1 MNKGTKVSDSSPF
14 KGEQEGVRAI
24 ILAAG
29 TASRL
34 RPLTSHTPKCLL
46 KVGERT
52 LLQRSID
59 ALIKAGIR
67 EFVIVTGYLHEQ
79 IENFVRKTY
88 QDSLPLREGR
98 GGSFRFIHNKDYETT
113 NNIYSLWLARPEA
126 EGQEVLLLDSDLLY
140 DGQIIERVLAD
151 KHDNVL
157 TLIRHELGEE
167 EMKVVIDAEGS
178 IVEISKTCDP
188 AIAAGESLGIER
200 MGKAYTTAL
209 YKELEVMKTL
219 SNFCPP
225 SLTLPN
231 CSASNRQLPL
241 KGEEHK
247 ASPLR
252 GGLVGSGGWENSF
265 YELAFQRLIA
275 QGHTYS
281 VLDVTDLFSCELD
294 TVEDFENAK
303 ERIPADLF

>member
-1 MNKGTKVSDSSPF
+1 MK
-14 KGEQEGVRAI
+14 AI

-34 RPLTSHTPKCLL
+34 RPLTLHTPKCLL

-52 LLQRSID
+52 LLGRSLD
-59 ALIKAGIR
+59 ALIEAGIR

-79 IENFVRKTY
+79 IEDFVRETY
-88 QDSLPLREGR
+88 QYSLPLREGR
-98 GGSFRFIHNKDYETT
+98 GVSFRFIHNKDYETT

-126 EGQEVLLLDSDLLY
+126 EGEEVLLLDSDLLY
-140 DGQIIERVLAD
+140 DAEIVKRVLAD
-151 KHDNVL
+151 KHENVL

-167 EMKVVIDAEGS
+167 EMKVVMAPDGS
-178 IVEISKTCDP
+178 ITEISKTCNP
-188 AIAAGESLGIER
+188 ALAAGESLGIER

-209 YKELEVMKTL
+209 YKELETL
-219 SNFCPP
+219 SN
-225 SLTLPN
+225 S
-231 CSASNRQLPL
+231 PL
-241 KGEEHK
+241 KGEDFGQD

-252 GGLVGSGGWENSF
+252 EGLVGSGDWANSF

-275 QGHTYS
+275 QGHTFS

-303 ERIPADLF
+303 QRIPAHLY

>member
-34 RPLTSHTPKCLL
+34 RPLTSNTPKCLL

-88 QDSLPLREGR
+88 QDSLPLGEGR

-140 DGQIIERVLAD
+140 DPRIVELVLAD

-209 YKELEVMKTL
+209 YTELDRMMN
-219 SNFCPP
+219 S
-225 SLTLPN
+225 
-231 CSASNRQLPL
+231 
-241 KGEEHK
+241 EH
-247 ASPLR
+247 L
-252 GGLVGSGGWENSF
+252 ENKF

-281 VLDVTDLFSCELD
+281 VLDVTDLF
-294 TVEDFENAK
+294 
-303 ERIPADLF
+303 

>member
-1 MNKGTKVSDSSPF
+1 MNRGTKVTDSSPF
-14 KGEQEGVRAI
+14 KGDQVGVRAI

-34 RPLTSHTPKCLL
+34 RPLTSNTPKCLL

-52 LLQRSID
+52 LLQRSMD

-67 EFVIVTGYLHEQ
+67 EFVIVTGYLHEM
-79 IENFVRKTY
+79 IEDFVRKQYADSINVTY
-88 QDSLPLREGR
+88 IYNEV
-98 GGSFRFIHNKDYETT
+98 YETT

-188 AIAAGESLGIER
+188 ALAAGESLGIER

-219 SNFCPP
+219 SN
-225 SLTLPN
+225 S
-231 CSASNRQLPL
+231 PL